1 MKTGIRDKHPGSATL
16 KFSHADWR
24 ITSGP
29 VVAWLAVMQ
38 EGLLNLTQLNS
49 ALCHTHL
56 AR

>member
-1 MKTGIRDKHPGSATL
+1 MCE
-16 KFSHADWR
+16 FNHADWW
-24 ITSGP
+24 ITLGP

-38 EGLLNLTQLNS
+38 EGLLNLTQLNP